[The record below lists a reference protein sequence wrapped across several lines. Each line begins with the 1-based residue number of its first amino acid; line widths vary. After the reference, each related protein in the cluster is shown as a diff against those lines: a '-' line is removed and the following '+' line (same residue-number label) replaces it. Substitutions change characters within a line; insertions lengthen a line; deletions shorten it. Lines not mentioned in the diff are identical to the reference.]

1 MSGKTKHILFELKGH
16 LPFTALGTVLGIVFM
31 LMFRT
36 AGVSG
41 SHILFLTFHPIHVLL
56 SAIVSSSMFRLH
68 TLKKSFLLVL
78 AVAYLSSVGTA
89 TLSDIIIPYFGTE
102 LLGLDIPSEAE
113 IHHIQEPN
121 SSNFKTG
128 GQTNEHIEH
137 KIHLGFIEEWYL
149 VNPAAL
155 LGILIGFVFPHTK
168 IPHAGHILISTWAS
182 AAYLL
187 MDIASKMTVSS
198 ALGVVVTLFLAV
210 LIPCVIS
217 DIIFPLLFV
226 RSDVEMAGPCPDHV
240 AHSHPHISPEI
251 EKNT

>member
-1 MSGKTKHILFELKGH
+1 MAGKMKHILFELKGH

-41 SHILFLTFHPIHVLL
+41 SHILFSTFHPIHVLL
-56 SAIVSSSMFRLH
+56 SAIVSSSMFKLH
-68 TLKKSFLLVL
+68 TMKKGFLLVL

-89 TLSDIIIPYFGTE
+89 TLSDIVIPYFGTE

-113 IHHIQEPN
+113 VHRPLQSDDSN
-121 SSNFKTG
+121 SLDSVENH
-128 GQTNEHIEH
+128 EHAEH
-137 KIHLGFIEEWYL
+137 KIHLAFIEEWYL

-182 AAYLL
+182 ASYLL
-187 MDIASKMTVSS
+187 MDIAAKMNVSE
-198 ALGVVVTLFLAV
+198 ALGVVATLFLSV

-226 RSDVEMAGPCPDHV
+226 RSDVEICGNCPDHIL
-240 AHSHPHISPEI
+240 HSHPHILSER
-251 EKNT
+251 EKKI